1 MSLDFKQYPILFVDD
16 EEANRVVFRA
26 TFHPEFEVICVSS
39 AAEALLVL
47 EKQPVA
53 ILVTD

>member
-26 TFHPEFEVICVSS
+26 TFRPEFEVICVSS

-47 EKQPVA
+47 EK
-53 ILVTD
+53 